1 MTSPNR
7 RLSLDE
13 VLDEFFYPAT
23 TPSPAVVLRAC
34 EAHPEYRED
43 ILEFAALWSAHEA
56 SPEVSSATVVED
68 VSDELVS
75 RLQSFVLNRLH
86 ELDVSP
92 VSESDKLAA
101 QTAVRAL
108 AGGRLKRA
116 ALATGLGESTVLL
129 TKVLTNRIRVVPT
142 KVLEDLASHLHVASN
157 ALQQCLGFQL
167 VGNMRYSAS
176 ERPDAPTMET
186 WDSAVMALS
195 VSDSEKRR
203 LLALKGGGE
212 TS

>member
-13 VLDEFFYPAT
+13 VLDEFFYTAA
-23 TPSPAVVLRAC
+23 TPSPAMVLRAC

-43 ILEFAALWSAHEA
+43 ILEFAALWSAYEA
-56 SPEVSSATVVED
+56 SPEVSSATVVEE

-101 QTAVRAL
+101 QAAVRAL
-108 AGGRLKRA
+108 AGGRLK
-116 ALATGLGESTVLL
+116 STVLL
-129 TKVLTNRIRVVPT
+129 TKVLTNRIRAVPT

-157 ALQQCLGFQL
+157 ALQQCLGLQL
-167 VGNMRYSAS
+167 VGSMRYSAS
-176 ERPDAPTMET
+176 ARPDAPTTET

-195 VSDSEKRR
+195 IADSEKRR
-203 LLALKGGGE
+203 LLALKDEGE